1 MNKRHEET
9 SCRETRKDFVVYVTL
24 QVSIAA
30 SSAVLQHTPLPRA

>member
-1 MNKRHEET
+1 MRKPHAGRH
-9 SCRETRKDFVVYVTL
+9 RKDFVVYVTV